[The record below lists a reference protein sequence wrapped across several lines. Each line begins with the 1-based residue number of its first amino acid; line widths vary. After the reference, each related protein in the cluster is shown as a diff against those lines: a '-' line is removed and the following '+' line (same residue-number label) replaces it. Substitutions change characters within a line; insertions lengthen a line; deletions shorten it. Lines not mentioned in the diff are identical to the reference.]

1 MRHYW
6 VKLPQASLAMTESP
20 RMPPTVAE
28 VQPLTFMII
37 TAILITFDIIG
48 GLAFMQQQPLKQPQ
62 LTVGMGQHLVP
73 TVLILDSK
81 HKIV

>member
-6 VKLPQASLAMTESP
+6 VKLPQASLPMTESP
-20 RMPPTVAE
+20 RMPPAVAE

-37 TAILITFDIIG
+37 TAILITLDIFG
-48 GLAFMQQQPLKQPQ
+48 GLVFMQQQPFKQPQ
-62 LTVGMGQHLVP
+62 LTVGTGRHLVP
-73 TVLILDSK
+73 IDLILDSK